1 MIKDLSP
8 TKGVAAAELAN
19 RIFFRFFQAANTLHK
34 QGTKALGDLGVTTHQ
49 WSVLGALSRPQAAD
63 GMSVGDLSRF
73 LLMSRQNLTGILSR
87 LERQRLIERVPGPSD
102 RRTRRVR
109 LTAAGE
115 KLWRK
120 LGPPIHRFY
129 DEALRGF
136 AFEDRVEFLHYLNR
150 LQGNMSRL

>member
-8 TKGVAAAELAN
+8 SKEVAAAELAN
-19 RIFFRFFQAANTLHK
+19 RIFFRLFQSANMLHK
-34 QGTKALGDLGVTTHQ
+34 QGTKALEDLGVTTHQ
-49 WSVLGALSRPQAAD
+49 WSVLGALSRPQAAE

-73 LLMSRQNLTGILSR
+73 LTMSRQNLTGILSR

-109 LTAAGE
+109 LTTPGE

-120 LGPPIHRFY
+120 LNPLIYRFY
-129 DEALRGF
+129 DDALRGF
-136 AFEDRVEFLHYLNR
+136 SFEDRVEFLHYLNR